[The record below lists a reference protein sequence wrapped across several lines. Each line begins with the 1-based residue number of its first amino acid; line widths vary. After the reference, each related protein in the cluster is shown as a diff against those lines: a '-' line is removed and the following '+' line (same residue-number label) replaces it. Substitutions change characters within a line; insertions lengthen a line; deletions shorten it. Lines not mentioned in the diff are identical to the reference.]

1 MQQRF
6 LCVKAVNESPNV
18 GADIGVLPY
27 HDRDGGHDYGFSALF
42 IYLLGL
48 SGNECKQCATND
60 SGTNNT
66 NYTG

>member
-1 MQQRF
+1 MTVMVAMIMGSQ
-6 LCVKAVNESPNV
+6 L
-18 GADIGVLPY
+18 Y
-27 HDRDGGHDYGFSALF
+27 LF
-42 IYLLGL
+42 YLLGL